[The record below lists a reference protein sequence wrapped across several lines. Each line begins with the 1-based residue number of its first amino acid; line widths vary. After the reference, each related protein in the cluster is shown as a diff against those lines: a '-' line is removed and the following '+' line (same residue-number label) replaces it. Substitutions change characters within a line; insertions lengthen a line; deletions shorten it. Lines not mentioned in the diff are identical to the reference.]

1 MNEATRAYA
10 RIAVVALIA
19 IGAVWVLAPFLA
31 ALLFAAILCLTTWPL
46 FVWIETRVKG
56 RTTLAALLATLLL
69 ALTVLLPMSYLA
81 ATIAGGVSQFNTLVR
96 EWFAAGDWSPPDWL
110 SALPWVGDHL
120 DAYWRKLAGSQEDL
134 TRLGQQLF
142 EPARKVLVA
151 TVGLI
156 GQGLLE
162 LTLVVFIAFFF
173 YRDGRAL
180 AAQLAHFAGKIGG
193 VLGERML
200 VMACTTI
207 MGVMAGIVGT
217 AAAQAAVALLGFLV
231 AGVPAALLL
240 GAATFFLSMVPVG
253 PPLIWGGA
261 TWWLYHQGETG
272 WAIFMLVWGV
282 AVISSVDNF
291 VKPILISR
299 TSSLPILLIALGVFG
314 GVLAFG
320 FVGIFLGPVILALA
334 RMLVESWSAQPVPPT
349 VEASAAVSPA
359 PTFSAPTEPPL

>member
-10 RIAVVALIA
+10 RIAIVALIVV
-19 IGAVWVLAPFLA
+19 GAAWVLAPFLA

-46 FVWIETRVKG
+46 FAWIEARVKG
-56 RTTLAALLATLLL
+56 RATLAAGLMTLLL
-69 ALTVLLPMSYLA
+69 AAAVLLPMSYLA
-81 ATIAGGVSQFNTLVR
+81 ATVADGVTQLLTLLR
-96 EWFAAGDWSPPDWL
+96 AWFAAGDWSPPSWL
-110 SALPWVGDHL
+110 AAIPLAGEPL
-120 DAYWRKLAGSQEDL
+120 DAYWRKLAASQEEL

-142 EPARKVLVA
+142 EPTRKLLLA

-162 LTLVVFIAFFF
+162 LTLVVFVAFFF

-180 AAQLAHFAGKIGG
+180 AARLGHLAGKIGG
-193 VLGERML
+193 ELGGRML
-200 VMACTTI
+200 TLARTTV
-207 MGVMAGIVGT
+207 MGVMIGIVGT

-240 GAATFFLSMVPVG
+240 AGATFFLSMVPVG

-261 TWWLYHQGETG
+261 TWWLYNQGETG
-272 WAIFMLVWGV
+272 WAIFMAIWGV

-299 TSSLPILLIALGVFG
+299 SSSLPILLIALGVFG

-334 RMLVESWSAQPVPPT
+334 LTLAENWSA
-349 VEASAAVSPA
+349 PA
-359 PTFSAPTEPPL
+359 ER